1 MRRTKEE
8 WLALYSAADASGL
21 SARQWY
27 RDKQTISNWIVRCG
41 ERYGKLLYKRM
52 LQHLRKE
59 SYLHGDEISLQ
70 VLREPERKA
79 STKSFMWL
87 FTTGWEADK
96 KIHLFYYAPSR
107 SEEVPK
113 CLFPEYEGY
122 IQCDGLDSYNQ
133 REKAERVGCMAHV
146 RRKFFEAHKV
156 EKEKIEKG
164 VITPA
169 AEGCVDATGSSRWI
183 RRPKRFPK
191 RSGKN
196 GRRSI
201 SEQNPYL
208 YIRTI
213 LDRMRSSKEE
223 LTEEELEALL
233 PWNII
238 LPEEGE
244 QEKESDT
251 EE

>member
-96 KIHLFYYAPSR
+96 RFICFTMRQAAAKKFPSAFSQSMR
-107 SEEVPK
+107 AT
-113 CLFPEYEGY
+113 
-122 IQCDGLDSYNQ
+122 YN
-133 REKAERVGCMAHV
+133 VMV
-146 RRKFFEAHKV
+146 W
-156 EKEKIEKG
+156 
-164 VITPA
+164 T
-169 AEGCVDATGSSRWI
+169 ATTSW
-183 RRPKRFPK
+183 KRQ
-191 RSGKN
+191 SV
-196 GRRSI
+196 
-201 SEQNPYL
+201 
-208 YIRTI
+208 
-213 LDRMRSSKEE
+213 
-223 LTEEELEALL
+223 
-233 PWNII
+233 
-238 LPEEGE
+238 
-244 QEKESDT
+244 
-251 EE
+251 